1 MTPATSWRPEMTQ
14 TSIDLDRQKQ
24 LLSANAVGMLLA
36 TVYVSLEVLWLGLL
50 GWLAW
55 SFIDWLF

>member
-1 MTPATSWRPEMTQ
+1 
-14 TSIDLDRQKQ
+14 
-24 LLSANAVGMLLA
+24 MLLA

-50 GWLAW
+50 SWLAW

>member
-1 MTPATSWRPEMTQ
+1 MTQ